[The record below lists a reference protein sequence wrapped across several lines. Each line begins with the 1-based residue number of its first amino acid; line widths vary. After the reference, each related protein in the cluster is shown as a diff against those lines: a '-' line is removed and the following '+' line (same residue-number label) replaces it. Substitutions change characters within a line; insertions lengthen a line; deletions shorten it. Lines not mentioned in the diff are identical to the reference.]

1 LLRRYAFLAGVL
13 LGLSLVG
20 VLFAAAD
27 DDTGQARALLLASG
41 LAFALV
47 LALAVKRGAMTAL
60 PRRIRKSH
68 RASGA

>member
-1 LLRRYAFLAGVL
+1 MLRRYAFLAGVL

-41 LAFALV
+41 LAFAF
-47 LALAVKRGAMTAL
+47 ALAVKRGAMTAL

-68 RASGA
+68 RAPGA